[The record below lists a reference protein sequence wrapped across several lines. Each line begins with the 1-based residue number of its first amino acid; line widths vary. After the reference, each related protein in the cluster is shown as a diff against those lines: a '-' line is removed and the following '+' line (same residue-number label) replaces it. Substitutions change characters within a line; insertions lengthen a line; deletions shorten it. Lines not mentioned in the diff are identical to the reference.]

1 MNSSSPSIKFSIDQ
15 KAAYHYKSF
24 TNLMNEASK
33 MYTNRPFAHYF
44 SNGKYKILTYANI
57 DHLATNLACRW
68 AKEARDVKVATLIA
82 DHNIDYLIIMLAL
95 MKLRVTL
102 LALCPKNSEAAVV
115 NLLEK
120 TKSSLVFASKKH
132 EPLVKSSAEKVKE
145 KSIKMVTVDRLD
157 IEASLNEA
165 LNSDYEKILDLK
177 FSEDDIRKDALI
189 IHSSG
194 STGLPKPIYLS
205 NQYLINII
213 SFLHMIKEVD
223 PEADGL
229 ARDDV
234 FLNGVPLYH
243 VFGFY
248 CVFQM
253 ATIGGSVVFTQ
264 NLPSS
269 GDEIKHALISTN
281 ATLMCA
287 PPATLEQ
294 ILHQVKV
301 DKEFQEALR
310 RLRFILFGG
319 APLKRKTGEWFHK
332 HGINLR
338 VEYGTTEIGAIMA
351 ANMNSKSDNWSA
363 MRSYIF
369 DPRGNDYCVF
379 ETNDSSEPDIKHMYV
394 RRDSPTLATN
404 VSNRPDG
411 GFSTGDLFKE
421 HPDYPGY
428 YIYIGR
434 RDDIL
439 VMENGE
445 KANPA
450 PQESVIGQCPLV
462 KQVAVFG
469 NGRPCTAALIVV
481 DEEQINGQDEDE
493 IFETIFQAVEDANKD
508 SPRHSIILRE
518 MVKILPKGKTL
529 PLGPKGNMLRKKA
542 ESEYEEC
549 LDQMY
554 KEFFEGHSA
563 QGGNTKPLSDIDIE
577 SILIRCVSDILKV
590 PESSLDDHHQS
601 LFELGLNSLTA
612 TQLRSRIIKHIQQ
625 VPQNF
630 IYRCPTIA
638 GMKDALSTDGE
649 QNLEDYAEQ
658 KYDKTMDILQKY
670 IQKAEKE
677 LSVCES
683 KKDISNEHEQV
694 ILLTGATGSLG
705 SFILSNLLKN
715 NAVKK
720 VFCMVRGKGSNA
732 IERLK
737 ESFDSR
743 YLDSLLLSSNNSRL
757 EVLSIQSRQGRFGLS
772 DKLYHKLKDEVTTII
787 HAAWILDFN
796 MSVDYYDQECIPF
809 LYNLIKLAHRQT
821 NPMHFHLISS
831 ISAVSNLK
839 SSKEIEEKPYVE
851 DTHVSMPTGYAQSKF
866 IAEALMDYLVKKKNF
881 PCFIERLGQV
891 CGDTENG
898 VWNALE
904 QYPLMLMGGQI
915 MKKMPKMDIKV
926 DWIPVNDAANSISEI
941 VLRTANTDYKSLDG
955 FVFHIVNPNTI
966 TWPKLLDIMKSC
978 GLNFESV
985 PFQEWVELLSHT
997 DDTNPASPLLPY
1009 YQANVDHLLN
1019 MPGWKTEKAAQMA
1032 PSLSKACPVGPDLF
1046 KKFLVYWK
1054 SIGYY
1059 K

>member
-1 MNSSSPSIKFSIDQ
+1 MDSSNLSIKFSIDQ
-15 KAAYHYKSF
+15 KAMYLYKSF
-24 TNLMNEASK
+24 INLMNEASK
-33 MYTNRPFAHYF
+33 MYANRPFAHYF
-44 SNGKYKILTYANI
+44 SNGKYKILTYANV

-68 AKEARDVKVATLIA
+68 AKEAQDVKVATLIA

-102 LALCPKNSEAAVV
+102 SALCPKNSEAAVV

-120 TKSSLVFASKKH
+120 TKSRLVFSSKKC
-132 EPLVKSSAEKVKE
+132 EPLIKSSAKKIKE
-145 KSIKMVTVDRLD
+145 KSIKVITVDRLD

-165 LNSDYEKILDLK
+165 LNPDYEKILDLK

-253 ATIGGSVVFTQ
+253 ATTGGSVVFTQ
-264 NLPSS
+264 GLPSS
-269 GDEIKHALISTN
+269 EDEIKHALISTN

-294 ILHQVKV
+294 IFHQVKV

-351 ANMNSKSDNWSA
+351 ANMNPKSDNWNA

-369 DPRGNDYCVF
+369 DPRGNDYCMF

-394 RRDSPTLATN
+394 RRNSPTLATN

-445 KANPA
+445 KANPVS
-450 PQESVIGQCPLV
+450 QESVIAQCPLV

-493 IFETIFQAVEDANKD
+493 IFEAIFQAVEDANKD

-554 KEFFEGHSA
+554 KEFLEGHPT
-563 QGGNTKPLSDIDIE
+563 QDVNTKPLSDTDIE
-577 SILIRCVSDILKV
+577 SILIKCASDILKV
-590 PESSLDDHHQS
+590 PEPSLDDHHQS
-601 LFELGLNSLTA
+601 LFEFGLNSLTA
-612 TQLRSRIIKHIQQ
+612 TQLRSRIIKYIQQ

-630 IYRCPTIA
+630 IYRYPTIA
-638 GMKDALSTDGE
+638 GMKDALSRDGE
-649 QNLEDYAEQ
+649 QNQEDYMEK

-683 KKDISNEHEQV
+683 KKGISNEHGQV

-720 VFCMVRGKGSNA
+720 IFCMIRGKGSNVMQ
-732 IERLK
+732 RLK

-743 YLDSLLLSSNNSRL
+743 HLDPLLLSSNNSRL
-757 EVLSIQSRQGRFGLS
+757 EVLSIQSRQEHFGLS
-772 DKLYHKLKDEVTTII
+772 DEIYHKLKDEVTTII

-809 LYNLIKLAHRQT
+809 LYNLVKLAHRQN
-821 NPMHFHLISS
+821 NPMYFHLISS
-831 ISAVSNLK
+831 ISAVR
-839 SSKEIEEKPYVE
+839 
-851 DTHVSMPTGYAQSKF
+851 YAQSKF

-898 VWNALE
+898 VWNILE
-904 QYPLMLMGGQI
+904 QYPLMFMSGRI

-941 VLRTANTDYKSLDG
+941 VLHTVNADYKSLDG

-966 TWPKLLDIMKSC
+966 TWSKLLHIMKNC

-985 PFQEWVELLSHT
+985 TFPEWVELLSHT

-1009 YQANVDHLLN
+1009 YQANMDHLLN
-1019 MPGWKTEKAAQMA
+1019 MPEWKTDKAAQMA

-1046 KKFLVYWK
+1046 KKFLEYWK